1 MEKGIGM
8 KAIAAISVLA
18 FLAACG
24 VDGAPQQPRY
34 STETTIGYNSKTG
47 PFNKTKFSVEFG
59 G

>member
-1 MEKGIGM
+1 M
-8 KAIAAISVLA
+8 KVIAAISVLA